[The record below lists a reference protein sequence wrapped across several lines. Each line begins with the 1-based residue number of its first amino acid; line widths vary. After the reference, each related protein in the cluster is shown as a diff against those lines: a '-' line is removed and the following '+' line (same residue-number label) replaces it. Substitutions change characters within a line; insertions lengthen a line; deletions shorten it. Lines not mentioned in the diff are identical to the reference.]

1 MRLLTA
7 KIMDVFVYKYE
18 KKFQK
23 GNFNIK
29 GGTVVDR
36 KEESKSVGGGPN
48 GTFE

>member
-23 GNFNIK
+23 GNFSIK
-29 GGTVVDR
+29 GGTTVSDF
-36 KEESKSVGGGPN
+36 KEEKVGS
-48 GTFE
+48 FE